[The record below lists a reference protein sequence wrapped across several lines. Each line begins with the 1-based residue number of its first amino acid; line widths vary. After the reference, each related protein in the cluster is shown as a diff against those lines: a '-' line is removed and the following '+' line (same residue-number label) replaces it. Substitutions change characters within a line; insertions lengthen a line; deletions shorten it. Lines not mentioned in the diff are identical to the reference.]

1 MYKLGEQGLHG
12 CVHTGSHPGLDVIE
26 IFMFLDDTGGE
37 KVTPVFSTFLE
48 PESTNPR
55 QGVCFLQSCPSISK
69 SVSVNAPS
77 RTKGPFSSPH
87 KRK

>member
-12 CVHTGSHPGLDVIE
+12 SVHTGSHPGLGVIE
-26 IFMFLDDTGGE
+26 ISIFLDDTGGE
-37 KVTPVFSTFLE
+37 KVTPVFTFLK

-55 QGVCFLQSCPSISK
+55 QAVCFLQSYPSISK
-69 SVSVNAPS
+69 SASANAPP
-77 RTKGPFSSPH
+77 RTKGPFSFPH